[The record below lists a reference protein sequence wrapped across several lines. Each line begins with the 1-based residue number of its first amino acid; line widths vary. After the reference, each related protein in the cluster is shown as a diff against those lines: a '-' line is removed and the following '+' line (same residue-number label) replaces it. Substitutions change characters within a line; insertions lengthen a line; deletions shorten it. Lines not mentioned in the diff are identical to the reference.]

1 MLRELTEFILPSK
14 RAPRECEACGQ
25 TFDCGASIKGC
36 WCFSIKLSAE
46 VRQELRGRYKDC
58 LCRKCLMQFSR
69 SQSPDIEKEPG
80 KDTV

>member
-25 TFDCGASIKGC
+25 AFDCGASIKGC

-46 VRQELRGRYKDC
+46 VRQELRGKFKNC
-58 LCRKCLMQFSR
+58 LCKECLLRFSNR
-69 SQSPDIEKEPG
+69 QSAAIEE
-80 KDTV
+80 